1 MTSRI
6 EQLRRLTESLRRYTK
21 VNTYFGMVPIPVG
34 NLSTLVFPLNRTKE
48 SYLML
53 SAQTKSIEGRIE
65 FDEIREIVSQVKDIY
80 RKRHCCRGFAY
91 FFIKTFS
98 YLLILFTFL
107 FLILLFLS
115 LVQNA
120 GIQNLYILAAY
131 FATVILLFVSHWTG

>member
-1 MTSRI
+1 MTTRI

-34 NLSTLVFPLNRTKE
+34 DLSTLVFPLNRTKE

-53 SAQTKSIEGRIE
+53 SAQTKSIEGRIQFE
-65 FDEIREIVSQVKDIY
+65 EIQEILVQVKDIY
-80 RKRHCCRGFAY
+80 KRSFCCRGFGY
-91 FFIKTFS
+91 FFIKSFS

-131 FATVILLFVSHWTG
+131 FATVVLLFISNWTG